1 MEEIYKVTEADL
13 IGDIEGFPIEVV
25 QMMMVRQCEQGRRSS
40 ISSFQRD
47 RCCGALGFV
56 WAETDEGSE
65 FWSQVID
72 YKDFALFFEK
82 YPSSQSPLELKKTK
96 AIKANR
102 IKWTRQQLWVME
114 RLPVI
119 DGATLEQRIKA
130 VEDLYYN
137 CRHITSVFDMPVLA
151 DEVERALLDVFGLPN
166 CDESDMHQRI
176 MLLSYAVGNELQN
189 IRKILRAFY
198 YGDGLGGTI
207 RIYTGTHGEKEL
219 KRYAKNWLKK
229 NAWIWR
235 HMSSSITFY
244 GDITSVKVSA
254 PRMARYITSSYNKDA
269 DGFFSFSG
277 RVIIGDM
284 SYLIR

>member
-1 MEEIYKVTEADL
+1 MEGIYKVTEADL
-13 IGDIEGFPIEVV
+13 IGDIKGFPIEVV
-25 QMMMVRQCEQGRRSS
+25 QMMMVRQYEQGRGSS
-40 ISSFQRD
+40 ISAFQRD
-47 RCCGALGFV
+47 RCCGILGFV

-65 FWSQVID
+65 FWAQVID
-72 YKDFALFFEK
+72 HKDFALFFEK

-119 DGATLEQRIKA
+119 DAPFERRIKA
-130 VEDLYYN
+130 VGDLYYN
-137 CRHITSVFDMPVLA
+137 CRHITSGFDMPVLA
-151 DEVERALLDVFGLPN
+151 DEVERALLDVFGLPSR
-166 CDESDMHQRI
+166 DESDMHQRI
-176 MLLSYAVGNELQN
+176 MLLSYAVQTELQN

-198 YGDGLGGTI
+198 YGDCLGGLG
-207 RIYTGTHGEKEL
+207 IYTGTHGEKEL

-229 NAWIWR
+229 NAWIRR

-244 GDITSVKVSA
+244 GDITSVRVSA
-254 PRMARYITSSYNKDA
+254 PRMARHITPSYNKDA
-269 DGFFSFSG
+269 DGFFSFNG

-284 SYLIR
+284 SYLIQ